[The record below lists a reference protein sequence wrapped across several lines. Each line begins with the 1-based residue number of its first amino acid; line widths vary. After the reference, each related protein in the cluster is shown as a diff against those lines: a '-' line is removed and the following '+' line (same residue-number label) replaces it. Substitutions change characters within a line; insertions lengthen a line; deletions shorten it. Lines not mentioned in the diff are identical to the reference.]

1 MMLTFKEFMKIRE
14 ETGLFSKGPE
24 TGNTHL
30 DQTDPNMKFIGGSG
44 FRKKGGMTGG
54 IGGGM
59 AAGGVAPRMK
69 K

>member
-1 MMLTFKEFMKIRE
+1 MKIRE

-30 DQTDPNMKFIGGSG
+30 DQTDPNLKFRGGSG

-54 IGGGM
+54 IGGGIGG
-59 AAGGVAPRMK
+59 GGVARMK